1 MKDKYAYPTISNL
14 GPRPGMELRD
24 WFAGQALVG
33 LMSNPK
39 YNAHDTDGYAAV
51 AYIVA
56 DELLYQRE
64 QNNVL

>member
-1 MKDKYAYPTISNL
+1 MKDKYVYPRQTGIGMS
-14 GPRPGMELRD
+14 PGMELRD

-56 DELLYQRE
+56 DKLLHERE
-64 QNNVL
+64 QS